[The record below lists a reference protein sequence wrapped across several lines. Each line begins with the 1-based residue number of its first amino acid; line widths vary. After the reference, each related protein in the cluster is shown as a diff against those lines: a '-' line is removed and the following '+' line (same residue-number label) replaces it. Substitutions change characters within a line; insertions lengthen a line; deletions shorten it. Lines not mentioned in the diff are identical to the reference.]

1 MKILV
6 VSDTHGY
13 TDKFDVVL
21 EKEQPVDML
30 IHCGDVERDE
40 DYIRAAAGCPVCMVA
55 GNNDWG
61 SDLPQEIVT
70 EIGKY
75 RVFITHGHR
84 YYVPFEM
91 DRLKA
96 AAKERNAQIV
106 IFGHSHMP
114 YLQEEDGITF
124 LNPGS
129 ISKPRQVSFEPTYAI
144 MKLDDRGNE
153 IFPEKFSGSFLKKFE
168 KNL

>member
-96 AAKERNAQIV
+96 AAKERKAQIV

-124 LNPGS
+124 LNTGS

-144 MKLDDRGNE
+144 MKLDDRGE
-153 IFPEKFSGSFLKKFE
+153 MKFFQKSFRDLF
-168 KNL
+168 

>member
-61 SDLPQEIVT
+61 SDLQQEIVT

-144 MKLDDRGNE
+144 MKLDDRGE
-153 IFPEKFSGSFLKKFE
+153 MKFLQKSFRDLF
-168 KNL
+168 

>member
-61 SDLPQEIVT
+61 V
-70 EIGKY
+70 GFAAGNRY
-75 RVFITHGHR
+75 RDRKVQGI
-84 YYVPFEM
+84 YYAWTPLLCSV
-91 DRLKA
+91 
-96 AAKERNAQIV
+96 
-106 IFGHSHMP
+106 
-114 YLQEEDGITF
+114 
-124 LNPGS
+124 
-129 ISKPRQVSFEPTYAI
+129 
-144 MKLDDRGNE
+144 
-153 IFPEKFSGSFLKKFE
+153 
-168 KNL
+168 

>member
-96 AAKERNAQIV
+96 AAKERNAKIV

-144 MKLDDRGNE
+144 MKLDDRGE
-153 IFPEKFSGSFLKKFE
+153 MKFFQKSFRDLFE
-168 KNL
+168 KI

>member
-1 MKILV
+1 
-6 VSDTHGY
+6 
-13 TDKFDVVL
+13 
-21 EKEQPVDML
+21 ML

-96 AAKERNAQIV
+96 AAKERKAKIV

-144 MKLDDRGNE
+144 MKLDDRGE
-153 IFPEKFSGSFLKKFE
+153 MKFFQKSFRDLF
-168 KNL
+168 

>member
-1 MKILV
+1 
-6 VSDTHGY
+6 
-13 TDKFDVVL
+13 
-21 EKEQPVDML
+21 ML

-144 MKLDDRGNE
+144 MKLDDRGE
-153 IFPEKFSGSFLKKFE
+153 MKFFQKSFRDLF
-168 KNL
+168 

>member
-1 MKILV
+1 MKVLI
-6 VSDTHGY
+6 VSDTHGRE
-13 TDKFDVVL
+13 DNLEKAL
-21 EKEQPVDML
+21 EKESPIDAMVHL
-30 IHCGDVERDE
+30 GDVERSE
-40 DYIRAAAGCPVCMVA
+40 DYIRILTDAPVYMVA

-61 SDLPQEIVT
+61 SDLPQEIIT

-144 MKLDDRGNE
+144 MKLDDRGE
-153 IFPEKFSGSFLKKFE
+153 MKFFQKSFRDLF
-168 KNL
+168 